1 MQPCSPIKLS
11 VSLNLSV
18 FYYEVVGDNEK
29 ACNIAN
35 SALSA
40 ALEKIDELGEEEFK
54 DAKAIIE
61 LLKENLSNW
70 KDDEE

>member
-40 ALEKIDELGEEEFK
+40 ALEKIDELGEEAFMQPYK
-54 DAKAIIE
+54 
-61 LLKENLSNW
+61 LRLYSTENPL
-70 KDDEE
+70 